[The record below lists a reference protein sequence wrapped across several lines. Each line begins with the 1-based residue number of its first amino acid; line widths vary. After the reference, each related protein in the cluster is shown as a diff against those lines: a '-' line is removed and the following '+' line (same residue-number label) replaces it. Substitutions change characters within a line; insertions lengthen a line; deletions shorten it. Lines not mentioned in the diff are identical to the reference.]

1 MLGEGDPGVAG
12 GVTGGVTGAIGVTG
26 ELPVPSGAVGF

>member
-12 GVTGGVTGAIGVTG
+12 GVTGGVTGAIGVAG